1 MFKYSYEWFEYYFN
15 FLKKIIKLKE
25 EKEEE
30 VYYFDDIV

>member
-1 MFKYSYEWFEYYFN
+1 MFKYSYDWIEYYFN

-25 EKEEE
+25 EKEE